1 MENIFKQAKKSIQW
15 SWIFGICL
23 LTFPLL
29 HAAEKPLAAGEE
41 GKGPWWMKPTAMKRD
56 GTMVNFKKMPWWS
69 RAAGLKPGESFV
81 VEAKGEARDRMLVRR
96 EKFRTSNYI
105 TKVREIEAIVLVIDD
120 DGDGSVR
127 NGGDKVNDCYV
138 ADYDCDGTV
147 DRMVDY
153 IDDDGDGKVDRM
165 EIRYYAD
172 GRLNF
177 CWFSEDL
184 DHDGIMTSLVGY
196 EFGGESFFEGDPY
209 GDHVTYLNKFNPEH
223 GVWSP
228 LSECPFAFYDT
239 DGDGFSETVVRV
251 SAVPLAYDVGSQPDY
266 ANSAF
271 WRKWEKEM
279 GRIGVNNIRY
289 SFDVDRGSSE
299 EYPLHYDMGFNLVGS
314 TPYDFPWMRRSNA
327 KRRPP
332 QEAVV
337 IPWKDLRSVADGYRA
352 RETGFSWMENVDDSI
367 AIGYREHKQDDYRW
381 EGIFWMWERRFMEN
395 TGGPCQKWNMRR
407 EWSGKPAERRELYYS
422 EVDRRIHLFGAEEG
436 WIEIGYF
443 GGLGK
448 IGEIRMYDTDK
459 NGYFD
464 RWEVYLGKDPQPVR
478 VTRVADE
485 RVRRVDFDLEKLTGL
500 YSDQVLPEAKA
511 ANEKL
516 LKAMG
521 EAHRFEVPEGLKKAL
536 VYGLPSFQRYAQDV
550 WRELQYQ
557 DFRGYFAR
565 QAEAILQEN
574 KAVKT
579 ENYFSGDL
587 IEIKRGKEQMKDL
600 DKTRNT
606 HTAWKLSR
614 ALAELDTAY
623 GQGDFDR
630 ACSLIGEIGKIAVLQ

>member
-1 MENIFKQAKKSIQW
+1 
-15 SWIFGICL
+15 
-23 LTFPLL
+23 
-29 HAAEKPLAAGEE
+29 
-41 GKGPWWMKPTAMKRD
+41 
-56 GTMVNFKKMPWWS
+56 
-69 RAAGLKPGESFV
+69 
-81 VEAKGEARDRMLVRR
+81 
-96 EKFRTSNYI
+96 
-105 TKVREIEAIVLVIDD
+105 
-120 DGDGSVR
+120 
-127 NGGDKVNDCYV
+127 VNDCYV

-177 CWFSEDL
+177 CWFSDDL
-184 DHDGIMTSLVGY
+184 DHDGEMISLVGY
-196 EFGGESFFEGDPY
+196 EYGGDGHFEGDPL
-209 GDHVTYLNKFNPEH
+209 GDHLSFINKFNPLR

-228 LSECPFAFYDT
+228 FSECPFGWYDT

-251 SAVPLAYDVGSQPDY
+251 SAVPLAYDVSSQPDY

-314 TPYDFPWMRRSNA
+314 TPYDFPGMRSSNP

-332 QEAVV
+332 QEVVV
-337 IPWKDLRSVADGYRA
+337 IPWKDLRSVADRYRA
-352 RETGFSWMENVDDSI
+352 RETGFSWMENADDTI

-407 EWSGKPAERRELYYS
+407 EWSGKATDRRELYYS

-436 WIEIGYF
+436 WIEVGRF
-443 GGLGK
+443 GGMEAL
-448 IGEIRMYDTDK
+448 GEIRMYDTDK

-485 RVRRVDFDLEKLTGL
+485 RARRVDFDLEKLTGF
-500 YSDQVLPEAKA
+500 YSDQVLPQALA

-521 EAHRFEVPEGLKKAL
+521 EVHRFEAPEGLKKAL
-536 VYGLPSFQRYAQDV
+536 GYGLPSFQRYAQDV
-550 WRELQYQ
+550 CRELQYQ
-557 DFRGYFAR
+557 DFRGYFGR
-565 QAEAILQEN
+565 QAEAILQQN

-600 DKTRNT
+600 EKSKNT
-606 HTAWKLSR
+606 HTAWKLAR

-623 GQGDFDR
+623 GQGDYDR
-630 ACSLIGEIGKIAVLQ
+630 ACTLIGDIGNMPLFR